1 MSENT
6 TLARPYA
13 CAMFRFALETL
24 TKDAL
29 AVWSHRLNILSLIIQ
44 NHDAENFLSNPSV
57 PNEVQVELIISVLR
71 SIDSTLVDPTVVCWL
86 EILCQNK
93 RLLLMSAIAAYFD
106 ELRAD
111 HEKTLTVSVVSFSP
125 LSESQQEILTQR
137 LSTRLQRQ
145 VTLSISLD
153 PLLLG
158 GAIIC
163 AGDWVLDSSVRGKL
177 TQLGSL
183 LAA

>member
-13 CAMFRFALETL
+13 RATFEFALETSAEN
-24 TKDAL
+24 AL
-29 AVWSHRLNILSLIIQ
+29 SAWSHLLHMLSGIVQ
-44 NHDAENFLSNPSV
+44 NHDAECFLSDPSV
-57 PNEVQVELIISVLR
+57 RHEFQVELILSVLR
-71 SIDSTLVDPTVVCWL
+71 SINSDMVDPTVVSWL

-93 RLLLMSAIAAYFD
+93 RLLLIPAIAEYFD
-106 ELRAD
+106 KLRAE
-111 HEKTLTVSVVSFSP
+111 HEKTLTVSVVSFGP
-125 LSESQQEILTQR
+125 LSEAQQEILKQQ
-137 LSTRLQRQ
+137 LSKRLQRQ
-145 VTLSISLD
+145 VKLSISLD

-163 AGDWVLDSSVRGKL
+163 AGDWVLDSTVKCKL